1 MLILGV
7 KSMDD
12 FKSLL
17 DALDREE
24 AKQYSSPQ
32 SSVKKVKQD
41 ALDAGMQNIDTYMD
55 IVFCIDVTQSMQP
68 TINKVKGFTLS
79 LYDSLVPFMLEK
91 AHREV
96 KQMRA
101 KVIAFRDFY
110 CDGSCSLIESEFF
123 KLPEQN
129 SSFKSFV
136 NSLQAKGGGDDPEN
150 ALEALAIAM
159 RTDWVKINDLNTQRA
174 RHVIVLFT
182 DDAAHKFEQ
191 AQEGTDQYYPK
202 DMLRSYEELIR
213 AWQGQSALGDNRNI
227 YAMDKRAKRLVVF
240 APDDLY
246 PWNEMSEDL
255 ENAVFLPMEKGG
267 GGIDIANEVIINT
280 IGGTI

>member
-1 MLILGV
+1 
-7 KSMDD
+7 MDD

-17 DALDREE
+17 DALDKEE
-24 AKQYSSPQ
+24 AKQNAPQ
-32 SSVKKVKQD
+32 ASVKKVKQD
-41 ALDAGMQNIDTYMD
+41 ALDAGMKNIDTYMD

-150 ALEALAIAM
+150 SLEALALAM
-159 RTDWVKINDLNTQRA
+159 RTDWVKINDLSTQRA

-182 DDAAHKFEQ
+182 DDAAHRFEQ
-191 AQEGTDQYYPK
+191 SREGTDQYYPK
-202 DMLRSYEELIR
+202 NMLRSYE
-213 AWQGQSALGDNRNI
+213 
-227 YAMDKRAKRLVVF
+227 
-240 APDDLY
+240 
-246 PWNEMSEDL
+246 
-255 ENAVFLPMEKGG
+255 
-267 GGIDIANEVIINT
+267 
-280 IGGTI
+280 

>member
-68 TINKVKGFTLS
+68 TINKVKSFTLS

-110 CDGSCSLIESEFF
+110 CDGKCSLIESDFF

-129 SSFKSFV
+129 KSFKSFV
-136 NSLQAKGGGDDPEN
+136 NPLQAKGGGDDPEN
-150 ALEALAIAM
+150 GLEALALAM
-159 RTDWVKINDLNTQRA
+159 RTDWVKINDLSTQRA

-182 DDAAHKFEQ
+182 DDAAHRFEQ
-191 AQEGTDQYYPK
+191 AQEGIDQYYPK
-202 DMLRSYEELIR
+202 NMLRSYEELIR

-227 YAMDKRAKRLVVF
+227 YSMDKRAKRLVVF

>member
-1 MLILGV
+1 
-7 KSMDD
+7 MDD

-17 DALDREE
+17 DALDKEE
-24 AKQYSSPQ
+24 AKQNAPQ
-32 SSVKKVKQD
+32 ASVQKVKQD
-41 ALDAGMQNIDTYMD
+41 ALDAGLQNIDTYMD

-96 KQMRA
+96 KQMRT

-150 ALEALAIAM
+150 ALEALALAM
-159 RTDWVKINDLNTQRA
+159 RTDWVKINDLSTQRA

-182 DDAAHKFEQ
+182 DDAAHRFEQ
-191 AQEGTDQYYPK
+191 SREGTDQYYPK
-202 DMLRSYEELIR
+202 NMLRSYEEFIR

>member
-1 MLILGV
+1 
-7 KSMDD
+7 MDD

-17 DALDREE
+17 DALDKEE
-24 AKQYSSPQ
+24 AKQNAPQ
-32 SSVKKVKQD
+32 ASVQKVKQD
-41 ALDAGMQNIDTYMD
+41 ALDAGLQNIDTYMD

-150 ALEALAIAM
+150 ALEALALAM
-159 RTDWVKINDLNTQRA
+159 STDWVKINDLSTQRA

-182 DDAAHKFEQ
+182 DDAAHRFEQ
-191 AQEGTDQYYPK
+191 SQEGTDQYYPK
-202 DMLRSYEELIR
+202 NMLRSYEEFIR
-213 AWQGQSALGDNRNI
+213 AWQGQSALGNNRNI